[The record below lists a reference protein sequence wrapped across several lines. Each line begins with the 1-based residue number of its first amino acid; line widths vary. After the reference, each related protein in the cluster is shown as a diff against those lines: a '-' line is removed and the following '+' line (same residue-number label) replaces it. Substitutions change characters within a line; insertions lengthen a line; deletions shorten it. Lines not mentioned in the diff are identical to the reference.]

1 MHAVDTHLSAR
12 CDAAS
17 VSGPPLDDHCAAEDR
32 VARRPR
38 PPGAPIEQHPKI
50 SGDDVAQTRR
60 LHGSTRPSKILIV
73 IPSLASGGAERVA
86 VNLANGLLAAG
97 ASPSIL
103 LTDREGPLR
112 GRLDPAVPVT
122 KLLHTR
128 VRAALPAVIRHIRR
142 QTPDVVLTTHTHV
155 SLAICA
161 SRRLIP
167 RATRIAVRIPT
178 HAPDSFEG
186 RSTAWTRRAQRA
198 LYRSADLVLATSPEM
213 ARDLRAFL
221 TSRIAVLPNPVDETA
236 IRTQATAIRHPT
248 STGRRFVMV
257 GQLRAAKAV
266 DDLIRAFASG
276 TDLSDRLTIVGEG
289 PERPAL
295 KRLIA
300 EHDLTGRVE
309 LMGAQPDP
317 WDVVAGADA
326 FVLASRHEGMPNVV
340 LEALALGTPVIA
352 TDDLTSLTTLATES
366 PDGAVTIVAR
376 SDLGR
381 AIREVRPILEG
392 TVIPRASLL
401 PQAHTLAAATER
413 LLSLLETS

>member
-1 MHAVDTHLSAR
+1 
-12 CDAAS
+12 
-17 VSGPPLDDHCAAEDR
+17 
-32 VARRPR
+32 
-38 PPGAPIEQHPKI
+38 
-50 SGDDVAQTRR
+50 
-60 LHGSTRPSKILIV
+60 
-73 IPSLASGGAERVA
+73 
-86 VNLANGLLAAG
+86 
-97 ASPSIL
+97 
-103 LTDREGPLR
+103 
-112 GRLDPAVPVT
+112 
-122 KLLHTR
+122 
-128 VRAALPAVIRHIRR
+128 
-142 QTPDVVLTTHTHV
+142 
-155 SLAICA
+155 
-161 SRRLIP
+161 
-167 RATRIAVRIPT
+167 
-178 HAPDSFEG
+178 
-186 RSTAWTRRAQRA
+186 
-198 LYRSADLVLATSPEM
+198 
-213 ARDLRAFL
+213 
-221 TSRIAVLPNPVDETA
+221 
-236 IRTQATAIRHPT
+236 
-248 STGRRFVMV
+248 MV

-326 FVLASRHEGMPNVV
+326 FVLPSRHEGMPNVV